1 MKTSTRLYGWLKVV
15 TVLHIAE
22 QLIFGMQDLHQ
33 LQRMRAVYESCFA
46 NKNIALA
53 LLVTISAGLGI
64 VAICCIV
71 KGGFARFITM
81 FVLGLPT
88 IGEVHH
94 LLDTLRAGRYTPG
107 TVTAIPSILCG
118 VLFLRALVNEY
129 RPSKSV
135 RVREIRQLPVA
146 A

>member
-33 LQRMRAVYESCFA
+33 LQHLRVVYESCFA
-46 NKNIALA
+46 NKNMGLA
-53 LLVTISAGLGI
+53 LLATISTGAAI
-64 VAICCIV
+64 IAICCIV

-88 IGEVHH
+88 IAEVHH

-118 VLFLRALVNEY
+118 VLFLRALMSEY
-129 RPSKSV
+129 RPSESARMRQTV
-135 RVREIRQLPVA
+135 QLPA
-146 A
+146 AA